1 MEKAQQEKT
10 YRLADFLRYG
20 KTIND
25 QGEQVIVTEGNKLS
39 LDEVKNIAEASEF
52 YDMSEEIKKLG
63 THNMNVTQKW
73 TAFGVI
79 SEMFNYESAHAM
91 INALLDLEPI
101 NDVVKERT
109 NRRMLEEYSDLAD
122 PKQRNL
128 IALED
133 YTIKQEQNLCN

>member
-1 MEKAQQEKT
+1 MSVLDNAKDKIIKKLQTKERAVRKKILAEEMEKAQQEKT

-63 THNMNVTQKW
+63 TNMECYANGQPWRYSQKSL
-73 TAFGVI
+73 I
-79 SEMFNYESAHAM
+79 MNQHAM
-91 INALLDLEPI
+91 INALLI
-101 NDVVKERT
+101 
-109 NRRMLEEYSDLAD
+109 
-122 PKQRNL
+122 
-128 IALED
+128 
-133 YTIKQEQNLCN
+133 